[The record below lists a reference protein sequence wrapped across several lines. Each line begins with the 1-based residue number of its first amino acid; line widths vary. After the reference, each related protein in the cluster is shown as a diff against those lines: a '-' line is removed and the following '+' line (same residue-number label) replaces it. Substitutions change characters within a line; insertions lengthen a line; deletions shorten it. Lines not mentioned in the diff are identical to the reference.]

1 VRRSHRLAL
10 SAAAL
15 GLACVVGGAALR
27 FAATATAAG
36 RGADDAGAATNA
48 SSVARW
54 SDGAGRGARGA
65 RDPHA
70 AGANAPAAPADAADG
85 ARRAPPAAPAA
96 LPIAL
101 EDPPRALGVALG
113 VAGRDAGAPRAL
125 DLWRVD
131 ASGRPA
137 RVAQGHS
144 EADGSI
150 VFPSLVLPA
159 RAIELVAAPRG
170 AGPRDASASPAIFV
184 RRDPAA
190 PRVAATPLGDGV
202 VLQVRAAESGGAVV
216 VETPDEAAGGVT
228 TLARVDVEA
237 GADAAPAP
245 IEIALA
251 AARGVAL
258 RVVQIDPDGRRSPPR
273 PVYVDDDATQL
284 MQEQE

>member
-1 VRRSHRLAL
+1 MPFGLRLL
-10 SAAAL
+10 ECL
-15 GLACVVGGAALR
+15 L
-27 FAATATAAG
+27 
-36 RGADDAGAATNA
+36 
-48 SSVARW
+48 
-54 SDGAGRGARGA
+54 GAGVRVYLIYS
-65 RDPHA
+65 
-70 AGANAPAAPADAADG
+70 PAAQ
-85 ARRAPPAAPAA
+85 
-96 LPIAL
+96 I
-101 EDPPRALGVALG
+101 VAKQEC
-113 VAGRDAGAPRAL
+113 D
-125 DLWRVD
+125 
-131 ASGRPA
+131 
-137 RVAQGHS
+137 
-144 EADGSI
+144 
-150 VFPSLVLPA
+150 LVLPA

-258 RVVQIDPDGRRSPPR
+258 RLVQIDPDGRRSPPR